1 MFSNTSME
9 NELLEK
15 FINFLAVEK
24 GLARNTLDSYERDLR
39 KYFYFMK
46 TKRPDDIVPSDV
58 SSFLTSLSSTGIA
71 APSIA
76 RCLAAL
82 RGFHKYLVTD
92 GLSSR
97 DPTINLETPRGWKR
111 LPKTLSSADVEAL
124 LKQPDPATLIGLR
137 DKAML
142 ELLYATGLRVSELVG
157 LKLNDINL
165 ERGFLVVMGKGSKE
179 RAVPLGETAIFFVQ
193 TYLDQG
199 RSFLL
204 KEKDSDHL
212 FISSKHQ
219 GITRQMFWERI
230 KHYTRKAG
238 IERVVSPHT
247 LRHSFATHLLD
258 NGADLRAVQA
268 MLGHSDISTTQI
280 YTHVSRERLKKIHEK
295 YHPRG

>member
-1 MFSNTSME
+1 
-9 NELLEK
+9 L
-15 FINFLAVEK
+15 
-24 GLARNTLDSYERDLR
+24 
-39 KYFYFMK
+39 
-46 TKRPDDIVPSDV
+46 
-58 SSFLTSLSSTGIA
+58 FLTRLSSAGIA
-71 APSIA
+71 TPSVA

-82 RGFHKYLVTD
+82 RGFHKYLLID
-92 GLSSR
+92 GLSQK
-97 DPTINLETPRGWKR
+97 DPTINLQTPRGWKR
-111 LPKTLSSADVEAL
+111 LPKTLSGADVETL
-124 LKQPDPATLIGLR
+124 LKQPDSATSVGLR

-157 LKLNDINL
+157 LKLNDVNL
-165 ERGFLVVMGKGSKE
+165 ERGFLTVIGKGSKE
-179 RAVPLGETAIFFVQ
+179 RAVPLGEAAVFFVQ
-193 TYLDQG
+193 TYLAQG
-199 RSFLL
+199 RSSLL
-204 KEKDSDHL
+204 KGRNSDHL

-219 GITRQMFWERI
+219 GITRQMFWARI
-230 KHYTRKAG
+230 KHYARKAG